1 MNEATPRASSAG
13 KAGKPWKAL
22 NTALRMGRTSH
33 DRGSLY
39 MLHLYRSN
47 LEVRLQCIDR
57 ASLSEAQ
64 KEIYATIVTVL
75 KSFSQPGAIARG
87 YEWDETYKVERL
99 IALLLS
105 GAQLRQEIS
114 ARLQELASQSLTE
127 SDNLRRDYETLLK
140 SPGDNQQT
148 SADDG
153 VLRTFLVR
161 VMEALHWNAKK
172 KYLARPIRKQATK
185 IILYGVIISF
195 VLLIL
200 PYILLNFGTEGA
212 PQGKWWSLFALYTG
226 LTAGL
231 LGAFFSRLI
240 TIQRGWANMSIDEV
254 FVQREISYTL
264 LRAGVGMCGA
274 LVVYFFLRSEFVLG
288 PLFPEF
294 KDVAIQFVEISGP
307 AAVNMTFVMPS
318 KALALL
324 TFWCFLAGF
333 SEALVPNILAST
345 EKQISE
351 ASAPPPKVG
360 A

>member
-1 MNEATPRASSAG
+1 MNDATPHASSAS
-13 KAGKPWKAL
+13 KPAKSWKLL
-22 NTALRMGRTSH
+22 NTPLRMGRTSV

-64 KEIYATIVTVL
+64 KEIYATVAATL
-75 KSFSQPGAIARG
+75 KSFNQPGTILRG

-99 IALLLS
+99 TALLLS
-105 GAQLRQEIS
+105 GSQLRQEIS
-114 ARLQELASQSLTE
+114 ARLQELAGQSLAE
-127 SDNLRRDYETLLK
+127 SDSLRRDYETLLK

-148 SADDG
+148 AADDG
-153 VLRTFLVR
+153 VLRSFLVR

-195 VLLIL
+195 LLLIL
-200 PYILLNFGTEGA
+200 PYVLLNFGSKDD
-212 PQGKWWSLFALYTG
+212 PGKWWSLFALYTA

-240 TIQRGWANMSIDEV
+240 TIQRGWANMAIDEV

-274 LVVYFFLRSEFVLG
+274 LVVYFFLRSEFVSG
-288 PLFPEF
+288 PLFPSF
-294 KDVAIQFVEISGP
+294 QDVAIRLVAITGP
-307 AAVNMTFVMPS
+307 EAVNMTFVMPS
-318 KALALL
+318 KDLALL

-345 EKQISE
+345 EKQLTE
-351 ASAPPPKVG
+351 ASTAPPKAG
-360 A
+360 G